1 MRDLRFQT
9 STSLHTP
16 KGANRSP
23 NSAQAAADVLPISDE
38 VSALSEESRLLPCA
52 KVARICNV
60 TGRTVRNWLAAG
72 RLAGIRRNGRFYVLS
87 NSLEEFLSHDR

>member
-1 MRDLRFQT
+1 
-9 STSLHTP
+9 
-16 KGANRSP
+16 
-23 NSAQAAADVLPISDE
+23 V
-38 VSALSEESRLLPCA
+38 LPCA

-87 NSLEEFLSHDR
+87 NSLEEFLGHDH